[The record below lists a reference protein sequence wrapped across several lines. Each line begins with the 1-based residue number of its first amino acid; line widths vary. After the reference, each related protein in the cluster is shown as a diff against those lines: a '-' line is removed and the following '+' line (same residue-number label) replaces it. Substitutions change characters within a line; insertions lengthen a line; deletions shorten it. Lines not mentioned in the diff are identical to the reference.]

1 MSTIKQVGHTGGIA
15 AAALGLSAAAIIFAQ
30 ATASAMVSLGELLL
44 R

>member
-1 MSTIKQVGHTGGIA
+1 MATIKQVQHTGGVA

-30 ATASAMVSLGELLL
+30 ATASAMVALGVLLI

>member
-1 MSTIKQVGHTGGIA
+1 MTTIKQVGHTGGIA

-30 ATASAMVSLGELLL
+30 ATASAMVFLGELLI

>member
-1 MSTIKQVGHTGGIA
+1 MTTIKQVQHTGGIA

-30 ATASAMVSLGELLL
+30 AAASAMVFLGEMLV